1 MSPENSDAGPEEV
14 TKYVVAVANRH
25 EAEEATLSD
34 RNNYD
39 HEIQPTST
47 GSSQTKCSICHST
60 FRRPEHLK
68 RHFRSHTKEKPF
80 ECTQCGRHFSRTDT
94 LHRHEL
100 SHHTLGPEGG
110 KDRTHRITV
119 KTFRACF
126 KCAVARVRCSGGTP
140 CIRCGNR
147 SLECQY
153 PTERRSKA
161 KARKQSSRNQDSV
174 DGSPQ
179 EQVSRH
185 ARSPSAANTDI
196 TLALNGGKP
205 SSQIPGYQLGQFQI
219 QLSGQSSSKTTSS
232 SREHLSEH
240 LSDPQDSRQT
250 SEPENLDLSNSNGVI
265 NVTRFPFDSY
275 AGVNI
280 QQLYPQMPTSDIRAT
295 LSGDQGARLNHQVQP
310 EIPGSNINMGM
321 VVAHNQQLQLG
332 FIQPYL
338 DPAMASTINW
348 LSNDLLLDTTGERPT
363 GDRPLPHSSQGGT
376 INSSLGQSSWLPPV
390 ISAEQT
396 SPSLPEHIYQTPGN
410 TSLGTDVDSP
420 RHFPRDAAQSS
431 TPQSRPCNASQ
442 RSADSYIDGGGA
454 RLPKY
459 RRKQDP
465 GLRPASLVDVRF
477 QLRPTGGPS
486 RFSFPIIQEL
496 REETSSEEVTFK
508 FQIEPAMYDNIYQ
521 GFTQLCCTENFLYSK
536 FDNKN
541 FPPREALSHF
551 IGLYFDSFQTVYPIL
566 HGPTFNPNACHWLL
580 TMAVSA
586 IGSYAAGIDEQA
598 NCSAAFHEFLRRA
611 IHIEKEKCRPGRT
624 PLWLMQ
630 ATMLNCVGLL
640 HGSNEHSRDFALDS
654 IGELVNL
661 STREG
666 LLCASTQSRLSPMGT
681 SQDTRWAIWIE
692 DETRKRTGYFIW
704 LLDCMLAYHF
714 ESRLLLSL
722 DDGQAPLP
730 SGESLWR
737 ASSADAWARLYEK
750 TAGREEV
757 SLYNAVLTLYIEKKL
772 VANIGEFGHILLVH
786 ALYHR
791 MWEVGDYFRRPL
803 SFWNPTAKKQ
813 PREAA
818 IPSGSVWLPGIP
830 SYSRWRNS
838 ACDCLDILHWAAN
851 STIAKA
857 SGLEHPT
864 VLHLHE
870 ARIILLVPF
879 HEIKTLVT
887 SLAAEKV
894 RWSARQQTIEWHY
907 ILRWIKHD
915 QYKARLAVIH
925 AGASLWHV
933 RRYSTDAF
941 HEPVAVFLA
950 ILTLWAYGMC
960 HSQVFPD
967 IKFRG
972 GPDENLPSEPTFFH
986 IDRPCDDEL
995 VQIFVRGGQGMKG
1008 NVTGVGDIC
1017 APEGPKRILQVG
1029 CETLAGLTSWGISK
1043 RFIAI
1048 LTRLGDLMSCDK

>member
-1 MSPENSDAGPEEV
+1 
-14 TKYVVAVANRH
+14 
-25 EAEEATLSD
+25 
-34 RNNYD
+34 
-39 HEIQPTST
+39 
-47 GSSQTKCSICHST
+47 
-60 FRRPEHLK
+60 
-68 RHFRSHTKEKPF
+68 
-80 ECTQCGRHFSRTDT
+80 
-94 LHRHEL
+94 
-100 SHHTLGPEGG
+100 
-110 KDRTHRITV
+110 
-119 KTFRACF
+119 
-126 KCAVARVRCSGGTP
+126 
-140 CIRCGNR
+140 
-147 SLECQY
+147 
-153 PTERRSKA
+153 
-161 KARKQSSRNQDSV
+161 
-174 DGSPQ
+174 
-179 EQVSRH
+179 
-185 ARSPSAANTDI
+185 
-196 TLALNGGKP
+196 
-205 SSQIPGYQLGQFQI
+205 
-219 QLSGQSSSKTTSS
+219 
-232 SREHLSEH
+232 
-240 LSDPQDSRQT
+240 
-250 SEPENLDLSNSNGVI
+250 
-265 NVTRFPFDSY
+265 
-275 AGVNI
+275 
-280 QQLYPQMPTSDIRAT
+280 MPTSDIRAT
-295 LSGDQGARLNHQVQP
+295 LSGDQGARLNHQFQP
-310 EIPGSNINMGM
+310 EIPGSNINMNM
-321 VVAHNQQLQLG
+321 MVAHNQQLQLG
-332 FIQPYL
+332 FPQPYL

-348 LSNDLLLDTTGERPT
+348 LSNDLLLDTP
-363 GDRPLPHSSQGGT
+363 GDRPTADRHPPHSSQGGT
-376 INSSLGQSSWLPPV
+376 IDSSLGQASWLPPV
-390 ISAEQT
+390 ISADQT
-396 SPSLPEHIYQTPGN
+396 SPSLPEHFYQTPSGN

-420 RHFPRDAAQSS
+420 RNFPRDAAQSS
-431 TPQSRPCNASQ
+431 PPQSRPCNASQ
-442 RSADSYIDGGGA
+442 LSADSYIDGGGA

-465 GLRPASLVDVRF
+465 GLRPASLIDIRS
-477 QLRPTGGPS
+477 QLHRTDGQYK
-486 RFSFPIIQEL
+486 FSFPTIQEL
-496 REETSSEEVTFK
+496 KEETSSEKVAFN

-521 GFTQLCCTENFLYSK
+521 SFIQLCCTENFLYPK
-536 FDNKN
+536 FENN
-541 FPPREALSHF
+541 VFPSREALSQF
-551 IGLYFDSFQTVYPIL
+551 IELYFDSFQTVYPIL

-586 IGSYAAGIDEQA
+586 IGSYSAGIDEQD

-611 IHIEKEKCRPGRT
+611 IHIEKEKCRLGRT

-630 ATMLNCVGLL
+630 TIMLNCVGLL

-654 IGELVNL
+654 IGELVNI

-666 LLCASTQSRLSPMGT
+666 LLCASTQSRLPTRDT
-681 SQDTRWAIWIE
+681 SQDARWATWVE

-714 ESRLLLSL
+714 EGRLLLSL

-730 SGESLWR
+730 SDENLWR
-737 ASSADAWARLYEK
+737 ASSADAWRRLYDK
-750 TAGREEV
+750 TTGREEV

-772 VANIGEFGHILLVH
+772 VTNIGEFGHILLVH

-813 PREAA
+813 PMEAA

-879 HEIKTLVT
+879 REIKTLVT
-887 SLAAEKV
+887 SLATEKV
-894 RWSARQQTIEWHY
+894 RWSARQQTLEWHY

-967 IKFRG
+967 IRSRG

-1008 NVTGVGDIC
+1008 NMTGVGDIC
-1017 APEGPKRILQVG
+1017 APEGPRRILHVG
-1029 CETLAGLTSWGISK
+1029 CETLSGLTSWGISK

-1048 LTRLGDLMSCDK
+1048 MTRLGDLMACDK

>member
-1 MSPENSDAGPEEV
+1 MSPENSDAGP
-14 TKYVVAVANRH
+14 
-25 EAEEATLSD
+25 
-34 RNNYD
+34 
-39 HEIQPTST
+39 
-47 GSSQTKCSICHST
+47 
-60 FRRPEHLK
+60 
-68 RHFRSHTKEKPF
+68 
-80 ECTQCGRHFSRTDT
+80 
-94 LHRHEL
+94 
-100 SHHTLGPEGG
+100 
-110 KDRTHRITV
+110 
-119 KTFRACF
+119 
-126 KCAVARVRCSGGTP
+126 
-140 CIRCGNR
+140 
-147 SLECQY
+147 
-153 PTERRSKA
+153 
-161 KARKQSSRNQDSV
+161 
-174 DGSPQ
+174 
-179 EQVSRH
+179 
-185 ARSPSAANTDI
+185 DI
-196 TLALNGGKP
+196 
-205 SSQIPGYQLGQFQI
+205 
-219 QLSGQSSSKTTSS
+219 
-232 SREHLSEH
+232 
-240 LSDPQDSRQT
+240 
-250 SEPENLDLSNSNGVI
+250 
-265 NVTRFPFDSY
+265 TRFPFDSY
-275 AGVNI
+275 AGVNL

-310 EIPGSNINMGM
+310 EVPGSNINMGM

-332 FIQPYL
+332 FTQPYL

-348 LSNDLLLDTTGERPT
+348 LSNDLLLNTTGERPT
-363 GDRPLPHSSQGGT
+363 GDRPPPHSSQGGT
-376 INSSLGQSSWLPPV
+376 IDSSLGQSSWLPPV

-396 SPSLPEHIYQTPGN
+396 SPSLPEHIYQTPSGN

-465 GLRPASLVDVRF
+465 GLRPASIVDVRF
-477 QLRPTGGPS
+477 QLCPTGGPS
-486 RFSFPIIQEL
+486 KFSFPTIQGL
-496 REETSSEEVTFK
+496 REEISSEEVASK

-521 GFTQLCCTENFLYSK
+521 GFIQLCCTENFLYSK
-536 FDNKN
+536 FENKN

-566 HGPTFNPNACHWLL
+566 HGPTFNPNSCHWLL

-586 IGSYAAGIDEQA
+586 IGSYAAGIDEQD
-598 NCSAAFHEFLRRA
+598 NCSAAFSEFLRRA
-611 IHIEKEKCRPGRT
+611 IHTE
-624 PLWLMQ
+624 
-630 ATMLNCVGLL
+630 
-640 HGSNEHSRDFALDS
+640 
-654 IGELVNL
+654 
-661 STREG
+661 
-666 LLCASTQSRLSPMGT
+666 
-681 SQDTRWAIWIE
+681 
-692 DETRKRTGYFIW
+692 

-750 TAGREEV
+750 TTGREEV

-772 VANIGEFGHILLVH
+772 VANIGEFGHILLIH

-887 SLAAEKV
+887 SLATEKV
-894 RWSARQQTIEWHY
+894 QWSARQQTIEWHY

-967 IKFRG
+967 IKSRG

-1017 APEGPKRILQVG
+1017 APEGPERILQVG

>member
-1 MSPENSDAGPEEV
+1 MSPENRDAGP
-14 TKYVVAVANRH
+14 
-25 EAEEATLSD
+25 D
-34 RNNYD
+34 
-39 HEIQPTST
+39 
-47 GSSQTKCSICHST
+47 
-60 FRRPEHLK
+60 
-68 RHFRSHTKEKPF
+68 
-80 ECTQCGRHFSRTDT
+80 
-94 LHRHEL
+94 
-100 SHHTLGPEGG
+100 
-110 KDRTHRITV
+110 
-119 KTFRACF
+119 
-126 KCAVARVRCSGGTP
+126 
-140 CIRCGNR
+140 
-147 SLECQY
+147 
-153 PTERRSKA
+153 
-161 KARKQSSRNQDSV
+161 
-174 DGSPQ
+174 
-179 EQVSRH
+179 VS
-185 ARSPSAANTDI
+185 
-196 TLALNGGKP
+196 
-205 SSQIPGYQLGQFQI
+205 
-219 QLSGQSSSKTTSS
+219 
-232 SREHLSEH
+232 
-240 LSDPQDSRQT
+240 
-250 SEPENLDLSNSNGVI
+250 
-265 NVTRFPFDSY
+265 RFPFDTY
-275 AGVNI
+275 AGVNLP
-280 QQLYPQMPTSDIRAT
+280 QLYPQMPTSDIRAT
-295 LSGDQGARLNHQVQP
+295 LSGAQGAPLNHQFQP
-310 EIPGSNINMGM
+310 EIPSPSINMGM
-321 VVAHNQQLQLG
+321 MVAHNQQLQLG
-332 FIQPYL
+332 FTQPYL

-348 LSNDLLLDTTGERPT
+348 LSNDLLLDTTGDRPT
-363 GDRPLPHSSQGGT
+363 GNRPPPQSSQGGT
-376 INSSLGQSSWLPPV
+376 IDSSLGQASWLPPV
-390 ISAEQT
+390 ISAEKT
-396 SPSLPEHIYQTPGN
+396 SPSLPEHVYQTPSGN

-420 RHFPRDAAQSS
+420 RLFSRDAAQSS

-465 GLRPASLVDVRF
+465 GLRPTGLIDIRS
-477 QLRPTGGPS
+477 QLRRAGDQS
-486 RFSFPIIQEL
+486 KFSFPTIQGL
-496 REETSSEEVTFK
+496 REETSSEEVAFN
-508 FQIEPAMYDNIYQ
+508 FQLEPATYDNIYQ
-521 GFTQLCCTENFLYSK
+521 VFIQLCCTENFLYPK
-536 FDNKN
+536 FENKD
-541 FPPREALSHF
+541 FPPREALSKF
-551 IGLYFDSFQTVYPIL
+551 VELYFGSFQTVYPIL
-566 HGPTFNPNACHWLL
+566 HGPTFNPNTCHWLL

-586 IGSYAAGIDEQA
+586 IGSYAAGIDEQD

-611 IHIEKEKCRPGRT
+611 IRIE
-624 PLWLMQ
+624 
-630 ATMLNCVGLL
+630 
-640 HGSNEHSRDFALDS
+640 
-654 IGELVNL
+654 
-661 STREG
+661 
-666 LLCASTQSRLSPMGT
+666 
-681 SQDTRWAIWIE
+681 
-692 DETRKRTGYFIW
+692 

-730 SGESLWR
+730 SDENLWR
-737 ASSADAWARLYEK
+737 ASSVDAWKRLYDK
-750 TAGREEV
+750 TTGHEEV

-786 ALYHR
+786 ALYRR

-864 VLHLHE
+864 VLYLHE

-879 HEIKTLVT
+879 HEIRTLVT
-887 SLAAEKV
+887 SIATEKV

-950 ILTLWAYGMC
+950 IITLWAYGMC

-967 IKFRG
+967 MRPRG
-972 GPDENLPSEPTFFH
+972 GTDENLPSEPTFFH

-1029 CETLAGLTSWGISK
+1029 CETLTGLNSWGISK

>member
-1 MSPENSDAGPEEV
+1 MSPENSDAGP
-14 TKYVVAVANRH
+14 AVANRH
-25 EAEEATLSD
+25 EAEEATSLSD
-34 RNNYD
+34 SNNYD

-47 GSSQTKCSICHST
+47 GSSQTKCSVCHST

-140 CIRCGNR
+140 CIRCDNR

-161 KARKQSSRNQDSV
+161 KARKQSSRNQDAMHS
-174 DGSPQ
+174 SPH
-179 EQVSRH
+179 EQSSRH
-185 ARSPSAANTDI
+185 VYSPSTTNPDSF
-196 TLALNGGKP
+196 LVQDREKS
-205 SSQIPGYQLGQFQI
+205 SSQIPGFQLGQFQV
-219 QLSGQSSSKTTSS
+219 QLSGQSSSKTTPS

-240 LSDPQDSRQT
+240 PNETQESRRA
-250 SEPENLDLSNSNGVI
+250 SEPEKLDISSNGVAD
-265 NVTRFPFDSY
+265 VTRFPFDSY
-275 AGVNI
+275 VGVNL

-295 LSGDQGARLNHQVQP
+295 LSGDQGARLNPQFQHD
-310 EIPGSNINMGM
+310 IPGSNINIGM
-321 VVAHNQQLQLG
+321 INAHSQQLQLG
-332 FIQPYL
+332 FTQPYL
-338 DPAMASTINW
+338 DPAVVSTINW
-348 LSNDLLLDTTGERPT
+348 LSNDLLIDTVDSRPI
-363 GDRPLPHSSQGGT
+363 GNRPLPHSSQGGA
-376 INSSLGQSSWLPPV
+376 IDSSLSQKPWLPPV
-390 ISAEQT
+390 VSAEQT
-396 SPSLPEHIYQTPGN
+396 SPPLPGHIYQTPGN
-410 TSLGTDVDSP
+410 ISLGTDVDSP
-420 RHFPRDAAQSS
+420 RTFSHDAAQSS
-431 TPQSRPCNASQ
+431 TPPSRPCNAPQLSI
-442 RSADSYIDGGGA
+442 DSYIDGGGP
-454 RLPKY
+454 RVPKH
-459 RRKQDP
+459 RQKQDP
-465 GLRPASLVDVRF
+465 GP
-477 QLRPTGGPS
+477 RPTSIIDIRSQLHQTGGQS
-486 RFSFPIIQEL
+486 KFSFPIIQEL
-496 REETSSEEVTFK
+496 KEEISSEATSS
-508 FQIEPAMYDNIYQ
+508 FQIEPAIYDNIYQ
-521 GFTQLCCTENFLYSK
+521 FFIQLCCTKNFLYPE
-536 FDNKN
+536 FENKN
-541 FPPREALSHF
+541 FPPREVLSQF
-551 IGLYFDSFQTVYPIL
+551 IGLYFDIFQTVYPIL

-586 IGSYAAGIDEQA
+586 IGSYAAGIDDQDDL
-598 NCSAAFHEFLRRA
+598 SAAFHEFLRRA

-624 PLWLMQ
+624 PLWLIQ
-630 ATMLNCVGLL
+630 TIMLNSVGLL
-640 HGSNEHSRDFALDS
+640 HGSNEHTRNFALDN
-654 IGELVNL
+654 IGELVNF

-666 LLCASTQSRLSPMGT
+666 LLCASTQSKISPMET
-681 SQDTRWAIWIE
+681 SQDSLWATWIE
-692 DETRKRTGYFIW
+692 NETRKRTGYFIW
-704 LLDCMLAYHF
+704 LLDCMLAYHS
-714 ESRLLLSL
+714 ERQLLLSL

-730 SGESLWR
+730 SDESLWR
-737 ASSADAWARLYEK
+737 ASSTDVWRRLYDN
-750 TAGREEV
+750 TTGREEI
-757 SLYNAVLTLYIEKKL
+757 SLYDAVLTLYIEKKL

-851 STIAKA
+851 SAIAKA

-879 HEIKTLVT
+879 QEIKTLVT
-887 SLAAEKV
+887 SLATEKV
-894 RWSARQQTIEWHY
+894 RWGAHQQTIEWHY

-941 HEPVAVFLA
+941 HEPLAVFLA

-960 HSQVFPD
+960 HSLVFPD
-967 IKFRG
+967 IRSRG
-972 GPDENLPSEPTFFH
+972 GADGNLPSEPTFFH

-995 VQIFVRGGQGMKG
+995 VQIFVRGGQAMKG

-1017 APEGPKRILQVG
+1017 APEGPRRILQLG
-1029 CETLAGLTSWGISK
+1029 CETLTGLTSWGISR

>member
-1 MSPENSDAGPEEV
+1 
-14 TKYVVAVANRH
+14 
-25 EAEEATLSD
+25 
-34 RNNYD
+34 
-39 HEIQPTST
+39 
-47 GSSQTKCSICHST
+47 
-60 FRRPEHLK
+60 
-68 RHFRSHTKEKPF
+68 
-80 ECTQCGRHFSRTDT
+80 
-94 LHRHEL
+94 
-100 SHHTLGPEGG
+100 
-110 KDRTHRITV
+110 
-119 KTFRACF
+119 
-126 KCAVARVRCSGGTP
+126 
-140 CIRCGNR
+140 
-147 SLECQY
+147 
-153 PTERRSKA
+153 
-161 KARKQSSRNQDSV
+161 
-174 DGSPQ
+174 
-179 EQVSRH
+179 
-185 ARSPSAANTDI
+185 
-196 TLALNGGKP
+196 
-205 SSQIPGYQLGQFQI
+205 
-219 QLSGQSSSKTTSS
+219 
-232 SREHLSEH
+232 
-240 LSDPQDSRQT
+240 
-250 SEPENLDLSNSNGVI
+250 
-265 NVTRFPFDSY
+265 
-275 AGVNI
+275 
-280 QQLYPQMPTSDIRAT
+280 MPTSDIRAT
-295 LSGDQGARLNHQVQP
+295 LSGAQGAPLNHQFQP
-310 EIPGSNINMGM
+310 EIPSPSINMGM
-321 VVAHNQQLQLG
+321 MVAHNQQLQLG
-332 FIQPYL
+332 FTQPYL

-348 LSNDLLLDTTGERPT
+348 LSNDLLLDTTGDRPT
-363 GDRPLPHSSQGGT
+363 GNRPPPQSSQGGT
-376 INSSLGQSSWLPPV
+376 IDSSLGQASWLPPV
-390 ISAEQT
+390 ISAEKT
-396 SPSLPEHIYQTPGN
+396 SPSLPEHVYQTPSGN

-420 RHFPRDAAQSS
+420 RLFSRDAAQSS

-465 GLRPASLVDVRF
+465 GLRPTGLIDIRS
-477 QLRPTGGPS
+477 QLRRAGDQS
-486 RFSFPIIQEL
+486 KFSFPTIQGL
-496 REETSSEEVTFK
+496 WEETSSEEVAFN
-508 FQIEPAMYDNIYQ
+508 FQLEPATYDNIYQ
-521 GFTQLCCTENFLYSK
+521 VFIQLCCTENFLYPK
-536 FDNKN
+536 FENKD
-541 FPPREALSHF
+541 FPPREALSKF
-551 IGLYFDSFQTVYPIL
+551 VELYFGSFQTVYPIL
-566 HGPTFNPNACHWLL
+566 HGPTFNPNTCHWLL

-586 IGSYAAGIDEQA
+586 IGSYAAGIDEQD

-611 IHIEKEKCRPGRT
+611 IHIEKEKCRPGQV
-624 PLWLMQ
+624 PFWLMQ
-630 ATMLNCVGLL
+630 TIMLNCVGLL

-666 LLCASTQSRLSPMGT
+666 LLCASTPSRLSTMDT
-681 SQDTRWAIWIE
+681 SQGARWATWIE

-730 SGESLWR
+730 SDENLWR
-737 ASSADAWARLYEK
+737 ASSVDAWKRLYDK
-750 TAGREEV
+750 TTGHEEV

-786 ALYHR
+786 ALYRR

-879 HEIKTLVT
+879 HEIRTLVT
-887 SLAAEKV
+887 SIATEKV

-950 ILTLWAYGMC
+950 IITLWAYGMC

-967 IKFRG
+967 MRPRG
-972 GPDENLPSEPTFFH
+972 GTDENLPSEPTFFH

-1029 CETLAGLTSWGISK
+1029 CETLTGLNSWGISK

>member
-1 MSPENSDAGPEEV
+1 MPNKQRTIRYIAD
-14 TKYVVAVANRH
+14 KLQL
-25 EAEEATLSD
+25 TLAS
-34 RNNYD
+34 
-39 HEIQPTST
+39 
-47 GSSQTKCSICHST
+47 
-60 FRRPEHLK
+60 
-68 RHFRSHTKEKPF
+68 
-80 ECTQCGRHFSRTDT
+80 DT

-140 CIRCGNR
+140 CIRCDNR

-161 KARKQSSRNQDSV
+161 KARKQSSRNQDSM

-185 ARSPSAANTDI
+185 ARSPSAANPDI
-196 TLALNGGKP
+196 PFAQDRGKP
-205 SSQIPGYQLGQFQI
+205 SAQIPGYQLGQFQI
-219 QLSGQSSSKTTSS
+219 QLSGQSASKTTSS
-232 SREHLSEH
+232 SQEHPSEH
-240 LSDPQDSRQT
+240 LNGLQDSRRA
-250 SEPENLDLSNSNGVI
+250 SEPENLHLSNSNGVI
-265 NVTRFPFDSY
+265 DVSRFPFDTY
-275 AGVNI
+275 AGVNL
-280 QQLYPQMPTSDIRAT
+280 QQLYPQMPTSDVRAT
-295 LSGDQGARLNHQVQP
+295 LSGAQGARLNHQFQP
-310 EIPGSNINMGM
+310 EIPGSNTNMGVM
-321 VVAHNQQLQLG
+321 VAHNQQLQLG
-332 FIQPYL
+332 FAQPYL

-348 LSNDLLLDTTGERPT
+348 LSNDLLLDTTGDRPT
-363 GDRPLPHSSQGGT
+363 GNRLPPHSSQGGAVD
-376 INSSLGQSSWLPPV
+376 SSLGQASWLPPV

-396 SPSLPEHIYQTPGN
+396 SPSLPEHVYQTPSGN

-420 RHFPRDAAQSS
+420 RPFPRDAVQSS
-431 TPQSRPCNASQ
+431 TPQPRPCNASQ

-465 GLRPASLVDVRF
+465 GLRPASLIDIRS
-477 QLRPTGGPS
+477 QLHQAGDPS
-486 RFSFPIIQEL
+486 KFSFPTIQGL
-496 REETSSEEVTFK
+496 REETLSEEVASN
-508 FQIEPAMYDNIYQ
+508 FQLEPAMYDNIYEV
-521 GFTQLCCTENFLYSK
+521 FIQLCCTENFLYPK
-536 FDNKN
+536 FENKD
-541 FPPREALSHF
+541 FPPREALSQF
-551 IGLYFDSFQTVYPIL
+551 VGLYFDSFQTVYPIL

-586 IGSYAAGIDEQA
+586 IGSYAAGIDEQD
-598 NCSAAFHEFLRRA
+598 NCSAAFHEFIRRA
-611 IHIEKEKCRPGRT
+611 IHIEKEKCRPGQT

-630 ATMLNCVGLL
+630 TIMLNCVGLL

-661 STREG
+661 STREE
-666 LLCASTQSRLSPMGT
+666 LLRASTQSRLSTMDT
-681 SQDTRWAIWIE
+681 SQGACWATWIE

-730 SGESLWR
+730 SDENLWR
-737 ASSADAWARLYEK
+737 ASSADAWKRLYDK
-750 TAGREEV
+750 TTGREEV
-757 SLYNAVLTLYIEKKL
+757 SLYNAVLTLYIEKRL

-813 PREAA
+813 SREAA

-887 SLAAEKV
+887 SLATEKV

-933 RRYSTDAF
+933 RRYSTNAF

-950 ILTLWAYGMC
+950 IITLWAYGMC

-967 IKFRG
+967 VRSRG
-972 GPDENLPSEPTFFH
+972 GTDENLPSEPTFFH

-1029 CETLAGLTSWGISK
+1029 CETLTGLNSWGISK

>member
-1 MSPENSDAGPEEV
+1 MPNSQALSALRNNRPWDAMSPENSDAGPEEV
-14 TKYVVAVANRH
+14 TIYVVAVASRH

-39 HEIQPTST
+39 NEIQPTST

-80 ECTQCGRHFSRTDT
+80 ECTQCGRHFSRTYVSSNFQQRRILYLANRLQLTLTSDT

-140 CIRCGNR
+140 CIRCDNR

-219 QLSGQSSSKTTSS
+219 QMSGQSSSKTTSS

-240 LSDPQDSRQT
+240 LNDPQDSRQA
-250 SEPENLDLSNSNGVI
+250 SEPENLDLSNNSGVI
-265 NVTRFPFDSY
+265 DITRFPFDSY
-275 AGVNI
+275 AGVNL

-310 EIPGSNINMGM
+310 EVPGSNINMGM

-332 FIQPYL
+332 FTQPYL

-348 LSNDLLLDTTGERPT
+348 LSNDLLLNTTGERPT
-363 GDRPLPHSSQGGT
+363 GDRPPPHSSQGGT
-376 INSSLGQSSWLPPV
+376 IDSSLGQSSWLPPV

-396 SPSLPEHIYQTPGN
+396 SPSLPEHIYQTPSGN

-465 GLRPASLVDVRF
+465 GLRPASIVDVRF
-477 QLRPTGGPS
+477 QLCPTGGPS
-486 RFSFPIIQEL
+486 KFSFPTIQGL
-496 REETSSEEVTFK
+496 REEISSEEVASK

-521 GFTQLCCTENFLYSK
+521 GFIQLCCTENFLYSK
-536 FDNKN
+536 FENKN

-566 HGPTFNPNACHWLL
+566 HGPTFNPNSCHWLL

-586 IGSYAAGIDEQA
+586 IGSYAAGIDEQD
-598 NCSAAFHEFLRRA
+598 NCSAAF
-611 IHIEKEKCRPGRT
+611 
-624 PLWLMQ
+624 
-630 ATMLNCVGLL
+630 
-640 HGSNEHSRDFALDS
+640 SD

-666 LLCASTQSRLSPMGT
+666 LLCASTQSRLSSMDT
-681 SQDTRWAIWIE
+681 SHDTRWAIWIE

-704 LLDCMLAYHF
+704 VRYKSRNLSEHIVDKDNSFWTVCLRTTSKVGYCSPLMMVKLHYHQARASG
-714 ESRLLLSL
+714 E
-722 DDGQAPLP
+722 QAPLMP
-730 SGESLWR
+730 GQ
-737 ASSADAWARLYEK
+737 DFTKRL
-750 TAGREEV
+750 
-757 SLYNAVLTLYIEKKL
+757 
-772 VANIGEFGHILLVH
+772 
-786 ALYHR
+786 
-791 MWEVGDYFRRPL
+791 
-803 SFWNPTAKKQ
+803 
-813 PREAA
+813 
-818 IPSGSVWLPGIP
+818 
-830 SYSRWRNS
+830 
-838 ACDCLDILHWAAN
+838 
-851 STIAKA
+851 
-857 SGLEHPT
+857 
-864 VLHLHE
+864 
-870 ARIILLVPF
+870 
-879 HEIKTLVT
+879 
-887 SLAAEKV
+887 
-894 RWSARQQTIEWHY
+894 
-907 ILRWIKHD
+907 
-915 QYKARLAVIH
+915 
-925 AGASLWHV
+925 
-933 RRYSTDAF
+933 
-941 HEPVAVFLA
+941 
-950 ILTLWAYGMC
+950 
-960 HSQVFPD
+960 QVFPD
-967 IKFRG
+967 IKSRG

-1017 APEGPKRILQVG
+1017 APEGPERILQVG